1 MGKEQAGKV
10 RIRRALLS
18 VSDKT
23 NLVDLARVLSK
34 LDVEI
39 VSTGGTQAALKK
51 AGIKSVSIS
60 SFTGF
65 PEILGGR
72 VKTLHP
78 KVFGGILA
86 KREDEEQNKEVTEQD
101 INYIDMVVVNLYP
114 FGKVISKEEVKQ
126 EEAIENID
134 IGGPSML
141 RAAAK
146 NHESVAVVVN
156 PQRYGEIIQELE
168 ANHGSLCLE
177 TRLSLAAEVFQH
189 TAHYDSMIASY
200 FQGILPAKEAEFP
213 QYVSVG
219 WERAQSLRYGENPH
233 QKAAFYKDTGF
244 KGPSIARCEML
255 SGKELSYNNIID
267 LNAALSMLEDFQN
280 KPFAVVLKHT
290 NPCGAAC
297 GDTLDEAYEDALAC
311 DPLSAFGCIIGL
323 NRVVDMATAEKV
335 HNTFF
340 VECVLAPGYEPQ
352 AFELLKKKKNRRFL
366 SCPDLLK
373 FQKSNDNVINV
384 IKGGALLQTPDR
396 HELKESDLKVV
407 TEVSPAPEHLNSLL
421 FAWKMVKHVKSNAI
435 LLAQG
440 EKTVGIGAGQMSR
453 VDSSIIAA
461 RKAGDK
467 AKGSVLASDAF
478 FPMRDGVDAAAEA
491 GVVAIIQPGGSKGD
505 EEVVKAANEHRIAMV
520 FTGIRHFRHS

>member
-1 MGKEQAGKV
+1 MK
-10 RIRRALLS
+10 IRRALLS

-23 NLVDLARVLSK
+23 NLIEIAKVLSN
-34 LDVEI
+34 LGVEI
-39 VSTGGTQAALKK
+39 ISTGGTQAELKK
-51 AGIKSVSIS
+51 AKIKSISIS

-86 KREDEEQNKEVTEQD
+86 KREDEEQKREITEQD
-101 INYIDMVVVNLYP
+101 IKYIDLVVVNLYP
-114 FGKVISKEEVKQ
+114 FGKVISQEEVKE

-146 NHESVAVVVN
+146 NHNSVAVVVN
-156 PQRYGEIIQELE
+156 PQRYKKIIQELE
-168 ANHGSLCLE
+168 TNDGSLSLD
-177 TRLSLAAEVFQH
+177 TRLNLASETFQH
-189 TAHYDSMIASY
+189 TAYYDSMIAKY
-200 FQGILPAKEAEFP
+200 FKDLIPKMDDGFP
-213 QYVSVG
+213 EYLTLG
-219 WERAQSLRYGENPH
+219 WEKTQDLRYGENPH
-233 QKAAFYKDTGF
+233 QKAAFYKDPAFWGA
-244 KGPSIARCEML
+244 SISRCEIL

-267 LNAALSMLEDFQN
+267 LDAALSMVEDFSE
-280 KPFAVVLKHT
+280 KPFAAILKHT

-297 GDTLDEAYEDALAC
+297 ADGLDKAYEDALAC
-311 DPLSAFGCIIGL
+311 DPVSAFGCIIGL
-323 NRVVDMATAEKV
+323 NRVVDMETAKKI
-335 HNTFF
+335 HDTFF
-340 VECVLAPGYEPQ
+340 VECVLAPGYEQ
-352 AFELLKKKKNRRFL
+352 EALELLKKKKNRRFL
-366 SCPDLLK
+366 ACPDLLDFK
-373 FQKSNDNVINV
+373 EKRENMVKV
-384 IKGGALLQTPDR
+384 IKGGALVQTPDQ
-396 HELKESDLKVV
+396 HEIKESDLKVV
-407 TEVSPAPEHLNSLL
+407 TEVAPLPEQIRSLL
-421 FAWKMVKHVKSNAI
+421 FAWRMVKHVKSNAI

-440 EKTVGIGAGQMSR
+440 ERTVGIGAGQMSR

-478 FPMRDGVDAAAEA
+478 FPMRDGVDAAAKA

-505 EEVVKAANEHRIAMV
+505 EEVIKAANEHKIAMV

>member
-1 MGKEQAGKV
+1 MAEGKPGLMK
-10 RIRRALLS
+10 IRRALLS

-23 NLVDLARVLSK
+23 NLINLAKVLAK
-34 LDVEI
+34 LGAEI
-39 VSTGGTQAALKK
+39 VSTGGTQAELKK
-51 AGIKSVSIS
+51 AGIKSITIS

-86 KREDEEQNKEVTEQD
+86 KRDDEQQKEEVTEQD
-101 INYIDMVVVNLYP
+101 INYIDLVVVNLYP
-114 FGKVISKEEVKQ
+114 FGRVVSQKEVKL

-156 PQRYGEIIQELE
+156 PQRYGEIIKELE
-168 ANHGSLCLE
+168 ENNGLLCLE
-177 TRLSLAAEVFQH
+177 TRLSLASEVFQY
-189 TAHYDSMIASY
+189 TAYYDAMIANY
-200 FQGILPAKEAEFP
+200 FSRLVTPNEDGFP
-213 QYVSVG
+213 EHVALG
-219 WERAQSLRYGENPH
+219 WERLQSLRYGENPH
-233 QKAAFYKDTGF
+233 QKAAFYKDPTF
-244 KGPSIARCEML
+244 KGPGIPRCEIL
-255 SGKELSYNNIID
+255 SGKELSYNNIMD
-267 LNAALSMLEDFQN
+267 LEAALSMVEDFQE
-280 KPFAVVLKHT
+280 KPFAVLLKHT

-297 GDTLDEAYEDALAC
+297 ADTLSKAYEDALAC
-311 DPLSAFGCIIGL
+311 DPVSAFGCIIGV
-323 NRVVDMATAEKV
+323 NRPVDMETAKKIHE
-335 HNTFF
+335 TFF
-340 VECVLAPGYEPQ
+340 VECVLAPGYEPE

-366 SCPDLLK
+366 ACPDLLH
-373 FQKSNDNVINV
+373 FRKSKENVVNV
-384 IKGGALLQTPDR
+384 IKGGALVQTPDH

-407 TEVSPAPEHLNSLL
+407 TETAPTPEQMKSLL
-421 FAWKMVKHVKSNAI
+421 FAWRMVKHVKSNAI

-461 RKAGDK
+461 MKAGDR

-478 FPMRDGVDAAAEA
+478 FPMRDGVDAAAKA

-505 EEVVKAANEHRIAMV
+505 EEVIKAANEHKIAMV

>member
-1 MGKEQAGKV
+1 
-10 RIRRALLS
+10 
-18 VSDKT
+18 
-23 NLVDLARVLSK
+23 
-34 LDVEI
+34 
-39 VSTGGTQAALKK
+39 
-51 AGIKSVSIS
+51 
-60 SFTGF
+60 
-65 PEILGGR
+65 
-72 VKTLHP
+72 
-78 KVFGGILA
+78 
-86 KREDEEQNKEVTEQD
+86 
-101 INYIDMVVVNLYP
+101 
-114 FGKVISKEEVKQ
+114 
-126 EEAIENID
+126 
-134 IGGPSML
+134 
-141 RAAAK
+141 
-146 NHESVAVVVN
+146 
-156 PQRYGEIIQELE
+156 
-168 ANHGSLCLE
+168 
-177 TRLSLAAEVFQH
+177 
-189 TAHYDSMIASY
+189 
-200 FQGILPAKEAEFP
+200 
-213 QYVSVG
+213 
-219 WERAQSLRYGENPH
+219 
-233 QKAAFYKDTGF
+233 
-244 KGPSIARCEML
+244 
-255 SGKELSYNNIID
+255 
-267 LNAALSMLEDFQN
+267 MLEDFQN

-384 IKGGALLQTPDR
+384 IKGGALLQTPDH

>member
-1 MGKEQAGKV
+1 MTKTKSGFIK
-10 RIRRALLS
+10 IRRALLS

-23 NLVDLARVLSK
+23 HLIDLANILSRFG
-34 LDVEI
+34 VEI
-39 VSTGGTQAALKK
+39 ISTGGTQAKLKE
-51 AGIKSVSIS
+51 AGIKSITIS

-86 KREDEEQNKEVTEQD
+86 RRDDEQQKKEVTEQD
-101 INYIDMVVVNLYP
+101 INLIDLVVVNLYP
-114 FGKVISKEEVKQ
+114 FGKVISQKEVKQ

-146 NHESVAVVVN
+146 NYASVAVVVN
-156 PQRYGEIIQELE
+156 PQRYAEIIQELE
-168 ANHGSLCLE
+168 EGDGSLCLE
-177 TRLSLAAEVFQH
+177 TRLSLASEVFQH
-189 TAHYDSMIASY
+189 TAYYDSMIANY
-200 FQGILPAKEAEFP
+200 FRRTLPSEEDGLP
-213 QYVSVG
+213 EQVSLG
-219 WERAQSLRYGENPH
+219 WERVQTLRYGENPH
-233 QKAAFYKDTGF
+233 QKAAFYKDPTF
-244 KGPSIARCEML
+244 QGPTISRCEIL

-267 LNAALSMLEDFQN
+267 LDAALTMVEDFQD
-280 KPFAVVLKHT
+280 KPFVAILKHT

-297 GDTLDEAYEDALAC
+297 ADSLAKAYEDALAC
-311 DPLSAFGCIIGL
+311 DPVSAFGCIIGL
-323 NRVVDMATAEKV
+323 SQTVDTETAKKIHE
-335 HNTFF
+335 TFF
-340 VECVLAPGYEPQ
+340 VECVIAPGYEPE
-352 AFELLKKKKNRRFL
+352 AFELLKKKKHRRFL
-366 SCPDLLK
+366 ACPDLLD
-373 FQKSNDNVINV
+373 FQKNETPLVNV
-384 IKGGALLQTPDR
+384 IKGGALMQTPDH
-396 HELKESDLKVV
+396 HELKQSDLRVV
-407 TEVSPAPEHLNSLL
+407 TEVAPTPEQIKSLF

-453 VDSSIIAA
+453 VDSSKIAA
-461 RKAGDK
+461 MKAGDR

-505 EEVVKAANEHRIAMV
+505 EEVIKAANEHKIAMV
-520 FTGIRHFRHS
+520 FTGIRHFRHG